1 MAQNVPFYIKLRTL
15 LYCEHVYL

>member
-1 MAQNVPFYIKLRTL
+1 MAQNVQFYIKLRTL